1 MGLKEK
7 ISGFKDKIV
16 NNPSFTVK
24 EQFGYAG
31 GMFGNCMGQDCVYTY
46 SDKFNRDFQNIDP
59 KHLIWMGNFTN
70 AFSFLMSPIAGG
82 LLDRPV
88 RKDKMS
94 NTKRILLFA
103 PVPFAI
109 TSLLLFVVPSGNPVT
124 NLIWSFI
131 LTVLFEGVDT
141 FYDMAMSTIA
151 LRMTPMTEKISSP
164 FRLSHRLS
172 APCFRAGFFR

>member
-109 TSLLLFVVPSGNPVT
+109 TSLLLFVVPSGNPV
-124 NLIWSFI
+124 LIRGAI
-131 LTVLFEGVDT
+131 ICAQLN
-141 FYDMAMSTIA
+141 
-151 LRMTPMTEKISSP
+151 R
-164 FRLSHRLS
+164 S
-172 APCFRAGFFR
+172 AVHGSGNV